1 MKRSILFSLAVL
13 WNLATLPIHAGQA
26 TTPDA
31 PPLPEPAGV
40 LLRYRFQPGRFVHY
54 ATQSES
60 RMQIVSG
67 ETSQTLQESRQI
79 EKHYRI
85 VSVDAAGSAV
95 LEPVIDRVVMSAQT
109 DDQPP
114 VTFDSASSD
123 LAPPVFRGIRSMIGR
138 TTRRLRY
145 SATGQLQQ
153 DSLSGGSVI
162 RQVAASDD
170 NDDATSEPDRS
181 PAANETFLLVLP
193 PQAVRPGDQ
202 WYDDYEVRI
211 STDKRLRNP
220 LTRPVTIRRRY
231 TLERLE
237 GRHAVISFRTYPLGT
252 ERDPQTQLQLIQQS
266 LSGTVLFDLDLG
278 QIVEWTS
285 SGKGQVIGALGAS
298 SSVQASLRNREVRV
312 EAPARTTPRGPAGPA
327 LPPGPAAP
335 Q

>member
-1 MKRSILFSLAVL
+1 MLFSLAVL
-13 WNLATLPIHAGQA
+13 WNLATLLIPAGQA
-26 TTPDA
+26 ATPDA
-31 PPLPEPAGV
+31 PPLPEPAGI

-85 VSVDAAGSAV
+85 VSVDAACSAV

-123 LAPPVFRGIRSMIGR
+123 IAPPVFRGIRAMIGS

-145 SATGQLQQ
+145 SATGEAQGVLP
-153 DSLSGGSVI
+153 GSSKV

-170 NDDATSEPDRS
+170 EKADDEAGKSS
-181 PAANETFLLVLP
+181 PETEAFLLILP
-193 PQAVRPGDQ
+193 QQPVRPGDH
-202 WYDDYEVRI
+202 WNDDYEIRI

-231 TLERLE
+231 TLERME

-266 LSGTVLFDLDLG
+266 LSGTVLFDLELG

-285 SGKGQVIGALGAS
+285 AGEGQVIGAIGAS
-298 SSVQASLRNREVRV
+298 SSIQASLRNREVRV

-327 LPPGPAAP
+327 LPPGATAP